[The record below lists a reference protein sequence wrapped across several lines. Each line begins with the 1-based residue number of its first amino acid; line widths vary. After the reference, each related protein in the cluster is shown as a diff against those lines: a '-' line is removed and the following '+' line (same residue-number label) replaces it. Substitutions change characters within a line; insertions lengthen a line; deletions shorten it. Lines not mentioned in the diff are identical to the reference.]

1 MKSVVLYYTF
11 GGSTK
16 LEAEKIAVEQEAPV
30 YRVREKRNRSLIG
43 SFIPG
48 GMQAMKRKRSKILPP
63 NVDLSAF
70 DRIYL
75 GAPVWAAS
83 PAPAF
88 NSMVDLLP
96 AGKEVEVFLCSG
108 GNDPRPSDEV
118 TKQMIE
124 AKGCK
129 VTKITTIPTGKP
141 PAKLKE

>member
-1 MKSVVLYYTF
+1 MNTVVLYYTF

-16 LEAEKIAVEQEAPV
+16 KEAEKIGSELGAPV
-30 YRVREKRNRSLIG
+30 YRVKEKRNRSLIG

-48 GMQAMKRKRSKILPP
+48 GFQAMKSKKTKILPLE
-63 NVDLSAF
+63 VDLNAF
-70 DRIYL
+70 DRIL
-75 GAPVWAAS
+75 IGCPVWAAC

-88 NSMVDLLP
+88 NSIVDLLP

-118 TKQMIE
+118 TKTMIE

-129 VTKITTIPTGKP
+129 VTGIRTIATGVAPSKM
-141 PAKLKE
+141 KE

>member
-16 LEAEKIAVEQEAPV
+16 QEAEKIGVAQEAPV
-30 YRVREKRNRSLIG
+30 YRVREKKNRSLIG

-48 GMQAMKRKRSKILPP
+48 GFQAMKRKKSKIVSPE
-63 NVDLSAF
+63 VDLSAF
-70 DRIYL
+70 DRIYI
-75 GAPVWAAS
+75 GAPVWAAC

-88 NSMVDLLP
+88 NSIVDLLP
-96 AGKEVEVFLCSG
+96 TGKEVEVFLCAG

-129 VTKITTIPTGKP
+129 VTKIYTITTGKP

>member
-16 LEAEKIAVEQEAPV
+16 REAERIAAEQEAPV

-48 GMQAMKRKRSKILPP
+48 GLQAMKRKKSKILPLE
-63 NVDLSAF
+63 VDLSAF

-75 GAPVWAAS
+75 GAPIWAAC

-96 AGKEVEVFLCSG
+96 AGKEVEVFLCAG
-108 GNDPRPSDEV
+108 GNDPRPSDEA
-118 TKQMIE
+118 TRKMIE
-124 AKGCK
+124 EKGCT
-129 VTKITTIPTGKP
+129 VTSIYTITTGKP
-141 PAKLKE
+141 PSKLKE

>member
-1 MKSVVLYYTF
+1 MKSLVLYYTF

-16 LEAEKIAVEQEAPV
+16 LEAERIAAEQEAPV

-48 GMQAMKRKRSKILPP
+48 GLQAMKRKKTKILPLE
-63 NVDLSAF
+63 VDLSAF

-96 AGKEVEVFLCSG
+96 AGKEVEVFLCAG
-108 GNDPRPSDEV
+108 GDDPRPSDEV

-129 VTKITTIPTGKP
+129 LTKITTITTRKA

>member
-16 LEAEKIAVEQEAPV
+16 KEAERIGTELEEPV
-30 YRVREKRNRSLIG
+30 FRIREKRNRSLIG

-48 GMQAMKRKRSKILPP
+48 GFQAMKRKKVQILPLET
-63 NVDLSAF
+63 DLTAF
-70 DRIYL
+70 DRIVL
-75 GAPVWAAS
+75 GCPVWAS
-83 PAPAF
+83 CPAPAF

-96 AGKEVEVFLCSG
+96 AGKEVEVFLCAG
-108 GNDPRPSDEV
+108 GNDPRPSDEG
-118 TKQMIE
+118 TKLMIE

-129 VTKITTIPTGKP
+129 VTRIYTITTGAA

>member
-16 LEAEKIAVEQEAPV
+16 REAERIAAEQEAPV

-70 DRIYL
+70 DRIFL

-83 PAPAF
+83 PAPAV
-88 NSMVDLLP
+88 NSIIDLLP

-129 VTKITTIPTGKP
+129 VTKITTIATGKP

>member
-16 LEAEKIAVEQEAPV
+16 REAERIGDEQGAPV
-30 YRVREKRNRSLIG
+30 YRIREARNRSLIG

-48 GMQAMKRKRSKILPP
+48 GYQAMQRKRSRILPLEA
-63 NVDLSAF
+63 DLSAF

-75 GAPVWAAS
+75 GAPIWAAC

-88 NSMVDLLP
+88 NSMVELLP
-96 AGKEVEVFLCSG
+96 TGKEVEVFLCSG

-124 AKGCK
+124 AKGCRLL
-129 VTKITTIPTGKP
+129 KIVTIPTGKP
-141 PAKLKE
+141 PAKMKE

>member
-1 MKSVVLYYTF
+1 MKSLVLYYTF

-16 LEAEKIAVEQEAPV
+16 LEAEQIAAAQEAPV

-43 SFIPG
+43 TFLPG
-48 GMQAMKRKRSKILPP
+48 CFQALKRKRSKILPLE
-63 NVDLSAF
+63 VDLSAF

-96 AGKEVEVFLCSG
+96 TGKEVEVFLCAG

-124 AKGCK
+124 AKGCI
-129 VTKITTIPTGKP
+129 VSKITTIATGKP

>member
-16 LEAEKIAVEQEAPV
+16 LEAEKIAAEQEAPV
-30 YRVREKRNRSLIG
+30 YRVREKKNRSLIG

-48 GMQAMKRKRSKILPP
+48 GMQAMKRKKSKILPLE
-63 NVDLSAF
+63 VDLSAF
-70 DRIYL
+70 DRIYI

-88 NSMVDLLP
+88 NSIVDLLP

-129 VTKITTIPTGKP
+129 VTKIYTIATGKP

>member
-16 LEAEKIAVEQEAPV
+16 REAERIAAEQEAPV

-48 GMQAMKRKRSKILPP
+48 GLQAMKRKKSKILPLE
-63 NVDLSAF
+63 VDLSAF

-75 GAPVWAAS
+75 GAPIWAAC

-96 AGKEVEVFLCSG
+96 AGKEVEVFLCAG
-108 GNDPRPSDEV
+108 GNDPRPSDEA
-118 TKQMIE
+118 TQKMIE
-124 AKGCK
+124 EKGCA
-129 VTKITTIPTGKP
+129 VTNICTIATGKP
-141 PAKLKE
+141 PSKLKE

>member
-16 LEAEKIAVEQEAPV
+16 LEAEKIAAEQQAPV

-48 GMQAMKRKRSKILPP
+48 GFQAMKRKKSKILPLE
-63 NVDLSAF
+63 VDLSAF

-108 GNDPRPSDEV
+108 GNDPRPSDDV

-129 VTKITTIPTGKP
+129 VVKIYTIATGKP